1 MPTERN
7 SEERSDE
14 ESLVQRAPEERA
26 ARTARRAVN
35 LLLLTMLTLGEA
47 VGAVA
52 RIFRVSKVLSGWPRG
67 PVCRVHGPCATEQSE
82 GRFSLP
88 GGEKRPRAAGV
99 GFYFRSTEVI

>member
-14 ESLVQRAPEERA
+14 ESLVQRALEERA

-47 VGAVA
+47 VRWVA
-52 RIFRVSKVLSGWPRG
+52 RIFRVSKALSESPRG
-67 PVCRVHGPCATEQSE
+67 PFAESTAGAQPS
-82 GRFSLP
+82 S
-88 GGEKRPRAAGV
+88 PRAAFLYPVEKNGLGRLV
-99 GFYFRSTEVI
+99 LAFTSEAPR